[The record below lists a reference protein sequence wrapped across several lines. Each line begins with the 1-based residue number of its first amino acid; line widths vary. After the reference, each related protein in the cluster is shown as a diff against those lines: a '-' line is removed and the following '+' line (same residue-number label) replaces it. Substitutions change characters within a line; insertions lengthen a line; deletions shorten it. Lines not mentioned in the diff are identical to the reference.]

1 VNKIKIDMENEKL
14 KVLLGLPEMVRDS
27 LLENRSVALP
37 SKLIQALTLID
48 ELGLELETASEQLKF
63 DKLISKIKVQLPT

>member
-1 VNKIKIDMENEKL
+1 MENEKL
-14 KVLLGLPEMVRDS
+14 KVLLDLPEMVRDS

-37 SKLIQALTLID
+37 AKLLEALQLID
-48 ELGLELETASEQLKF
+48 ELGIELNTASEQLKF